1 MSGDTN
7 TSLSLLSASC
17 EQSMDSNLL
26 CTDMGSSMPFCSRPI
41 PLLFVLGL
49 TVACLRAFLLLVFLL
64 LMVYLL
70 FPFSYLCYFVAE
82 LCYSL
87 LVWHLV
93 WHHLLVSLRQWG

>member
-26 CTDMGSSMPFCSRPI
+26 CTDMGSSMPFRSRPI

-49 TVACLRAFLLLVFLL
+49 TVVCVPFFSFVCFSAIDGLFVVSFFLSLLL
-64 LMVYLL
+64 
-70 FPFSYLCYFVAE
+70 
-82 LCYSL
+82 
-87 LVWHLV
+87 
-93 WHHLLVSLRQWG
+93 

>member
-17 EQSMDSNLL
+17 EQFMDSNLL

-49 TVACLRAFLLLVFLL
+49 TVVCVPFFSFIGFSAIVGFAAIGGLFVVSFFLSLIFL
-64 LMVYLL
+64 
-70 FPFSYLCYFVAE
+70 
-82 LCYSL
+82 
-87 LVWHLV
+87 
-93 WHHLLVSLRQWG
+93 G